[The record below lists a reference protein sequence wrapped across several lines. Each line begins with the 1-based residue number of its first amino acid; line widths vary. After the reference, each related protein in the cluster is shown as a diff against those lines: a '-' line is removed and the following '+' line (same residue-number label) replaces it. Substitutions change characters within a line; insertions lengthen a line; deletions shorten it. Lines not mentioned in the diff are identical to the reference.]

1 MLETMTLAGAV
12 HLLKQV
18 VRGAA
23 LTLAVALSACGGG
36 GGGGGGADPDPGPD
50 PITYSVSVSVT
61 GNGAVATAS
70 GSINCGTVCST
81 NVPANTSLTLTAT
94 PAAGHTL
101 QSWGGACSSASGST
115 CTVGVSQATSVTATF
130 AATSVTYTVSVS
142 VTGNGSVT
150 SPVGNINCGSA
161 CSANVSANANMT
173 LTATPAAGQ
182 VFQSWGD
189 ACSSASGNTCTLTI
203 TQATL
208 VSAAFA
214 AAPAAGWSNTVT
226 PLSTGGSCCAKVVM
240 DAAGRALAVW
250 FTLEPGTA
258 NDNLLTS
265 RFDPSSGWSAPVAL
279 ESSPRDVM
287 TVDLAMDPASGRA
300 VVMWTQAS
308 DTSTS
313 AAWARHFD
321 PASGWTATQPVQS
334 AGTPAGQA
342 GLITVG
348 LDAQGN
354 AVAAWSQLDGS
365 RFSIWGNRGTAAG
378 TWGSAQLLETMD
390 ELGRVDG
397 NPRIA
402 VAPQGHATVVWQA
415 SGGTVT
421 NRGTWTN
428 RYTAGAG
435 WGTASQLVAVSGGSA
450 PDIAMD
456 ANGNAVMVWGQIEVA
471 SGEMYTLIQAKR
483 YQAGAWGSSI
493 QVGRELGANSVLS
506 APRVKM
512 NATGAALVAWGQ
524 GDQSI
529 RATVAPAGASWP
541 APTIV
546 KPVASRAVG
555 SPLVPAIDGQ
565 GNVMMTWAQAS
576 DQGGADAMLA
586 TRSAAGVWVAGV
598 VHQAAIWGDPFIAM
612 NDRGNALFLW
622 TQFVSTSTGT
632 QVQARRYS
640 SGR

>member
-12 HLLKQV
+12 RLLKQV
-18 VRGAA
+18 LRGAA
-23 LTLAVALSACGGG
+23 LTLAASLSACG
-36 GGGGGGADPDPGPD
+36 GGGGGGADPDPDPGPD
-50 PITYSVSVSVT
+50 PVSYSVSVSVT

-81 NVPANTSLTLTAT
+81 NVFANTIVTLTAT
-94 PAAGHTL
+94 PAAGHAL
-101 QSWGGACSSASGST
+101 QSWGG
-115 CTVGVSQATSVTATF
+115 
-130 AATSVTYTVSVS
+130 
-142 VTGNGSVT
+142 
-150 SPVGNINCGSA
+150 
-161 CSANVSANANMT
+161 
-173 LTATPAAGQ
+173 
-182 VFQSWGD
+182 

-203 TQATL
+203 TQAAS

-214 AAPAAGWSNTVT
+214 AEPAAGWSDTVT
-226 PLSTGGSCCAKVVM
+226 PLSIGGSCCAKVVV
-240 DAAGRALAVW
+240 DAAGRGLAVW

-258 NDNLLTS
+258 NDNLMAS

-287 TVDLAMDPASGRA
+287 NADLAMDPASGRA
-300 VVMWTQAS
+300 VVMWTQGS
-308 DTSTS
+308 DTSVS
-313 AAWARHFD
+313 AALARHFD
-321 PASGWTATQPVQS
+321 PASGWTTTQPVQS

-342 GLITVG
+342 GLITIG

-365 RFSIWGNRGTAAG
+365 RFSIWGNRGTPTG
-378 TWGSAQLLETMD
+378 VWGSAQLLETID

-415 SGGTVT
+415 SGGTVAD
-421 NRGTWTN
+421 RGTWTN

-471 SGEMYTLIQAKR
+471 SATEMYALIQAKR
-483 YQAGAWGSSI
+483 YQAGAWGSAI

-546 KPVASRAVG
+546 KPVASRAAG
-555 SPLVPAIDGQ
+555 SPFVPAIDGQ
-565 GNVMMTWAQAS
+565 GNVMMTWAQGS

-586 TRSAAGVWVAGV
+586 TRSAAGAWVAGA

-622 TQFVSTSTGT
+622 TQLVSTSTGT
-632 QVQARRYS
+632 QIQARRYS